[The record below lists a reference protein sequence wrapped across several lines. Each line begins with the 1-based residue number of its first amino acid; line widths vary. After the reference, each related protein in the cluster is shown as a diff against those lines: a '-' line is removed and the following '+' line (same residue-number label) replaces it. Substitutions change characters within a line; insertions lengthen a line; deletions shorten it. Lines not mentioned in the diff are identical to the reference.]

1 MAILEIKSDLCVIT
15 SKKTEYK
22 ELLNIRMEVSVFFL
36 KISLRK
42 AKGGER
48 AEKEGEAWR
57 DGPGTPGILIQLLH
71 NWYLV

>member
-22 ELLNIRMEVSVFFL
+22 ELLNIRMEVSVVFL

-71 NWYLV
+71 N